1 MVEAKLYILQ
11 RLTAAF
17 MAPMVVG
24 HLLTILYATRAEL
37 TAASILARVQ
47 SSPWLIVFYT
57 AFVVMVAIHAP
68 LGLRKILV
76 EWGRL
81 PTRAANLIALVLF
94 VLFLGMGLRGV
105 WALTGGSISGGA
117 I

>member
-37 TAASILARVQ
+37 TAASIL
-47 SSPWLIVFYT
+47 